1 MSAFMPAWLSWTL
14 YAYHCGTVDARRGAA
29 MVAAVWFGF
38 GFLLGKLI

>member
-1 MSAFMPAWLSWTL
+1 MRPFLPAWLSWTL

-29 MVAAVWFGF
+29 LVAAVWCGF